1 MHVSA
6 GGIGGKKALL
16 LVLHGAGGSARSGLS
31 VFEGSWDTPGLV
43 LVAPA
48 AKGSTWSVVT
58 GRDIDRPAVMHAL
71 GQALERCPIDSRR
84 MGVAGFSDGAS
95 YALSLGLANGQ
106 LFRAVIAL
114 SPGGIAGERSV
125 GRPRVF
131 IAHGAND
138 SVLPISETSDVIV
151 PRLRKEGYR
160 VTYVRFRGEHEL
172 PDAISREVVGWFLRG

>member
-6 GGIGGKKALL
+6 GGPGGRKALL
-16 LVLHGAGGSARSGLS
+16 LVLHGAGGSASDGLR
-31 VFEGSWDTPGLV
+31 VLEGSWDTPGLV

-48 AKGSTWSVVT
+48 AKSSTWSIVT
-58 GRDIDRPAVMHAL
+58 GRDTDRPAVIHAL

-95 YALSLGLANGQ
+95 YALSLGLANGE

-114 SPGGIAGERSV
+114 SPGGVASERSV

-138 SVLPISETSDVIV
+138 NVLPISATSDVIV
-151 PRLRKEGYR
+151 PTLRKEGYR
-160 VTYVRFRGEHEL
+160 VTYVRFAGEHEL
-172 PDAISREVVGWFLRG
+172 PDAISREVVDWFLRG